1 LSVVADFCD
10 RLLDFEAFDLW
21 LEIDGLFLEYTDD
34 AASGAWVERTSN
46 SSLPSSLM
54 TGVGTLV
61 ENLPEEELGESFIF

>member
-34 AASGAWVERTSN
+34 AVVADGLFLEYTDDAGAGNCV
-46 SSLPSSLM
+46 
-54 TGVGTLV
+54 
-61 ENLPEEELGESFIF
+61 